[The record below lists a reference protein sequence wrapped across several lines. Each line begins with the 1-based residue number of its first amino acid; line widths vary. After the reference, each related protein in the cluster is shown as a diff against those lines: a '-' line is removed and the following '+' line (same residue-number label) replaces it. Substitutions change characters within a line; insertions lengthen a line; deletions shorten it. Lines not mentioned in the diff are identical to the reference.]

1 VAESLRRLV
10 IGVGNLDRGDDGV
23 GRFVARKLRDRA
35 PEDLTVVEENGEAT
49 ALIERFGEADALWII
64 DAGSTGA
71 RPGTIHRFDVAASPL
86 PKTAAAVSTHGFGL
100 GEAIELARRLGRLP
114 PRAIVYTVELERCAI
129 GTALT
134 PAVAAS
140 IDGVIARLRAEMEI

>member
-1 VAESLRRLV
+1 MAESLRRLV
-10 IGVGNLDRGDDGV
+10 IGIGNLDRGDDGV
-23 GRFVARKLRDRA
+23 GRLIARKLRDRA
-35 PEDLTVVEENGEAT
+35 PADLMIVEENGEAA
-49 ALIERFGEADALWII
+49 ALIERFAAAEALWII

-71 RPGTIHRFDVAASPL
+71 PSGTIQRFDVAAAPL
-86 PKTAAAVSTHGFGL
+86 PKLAAVVSTHGFGL

-114 PRAIVYTVELERCAI
+114 LPAIVYTVELESCAI

-140 IDGVIARLRAEMEI
+140 IDGVITRLCAEIEI